1 MIVLYLIILAV
12 FNLTDYW
19 SYSIVR
25 LKTKLSTTLS
35 LFLIFTGIMTQY
47 FSSQGGQEYLVGY
60 KLVTALYGTHW
71 VLYCLLLDTT
81 ESVSLLIVQYATYIY
96 FFQEKQNSHY
106 IYNESLQDDY
116 LTRIACKTF

>member
-1 MIVLYLIILAV
+1 MIILAV

-81 ESVSLLIVQYATYIY
+81 ESVSLLIVQYATYTY